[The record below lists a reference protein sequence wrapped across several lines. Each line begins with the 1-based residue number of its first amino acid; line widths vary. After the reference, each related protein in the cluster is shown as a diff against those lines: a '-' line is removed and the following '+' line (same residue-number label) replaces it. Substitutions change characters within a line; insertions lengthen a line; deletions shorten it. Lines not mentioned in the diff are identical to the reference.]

1 MVRKKGKFDK
11 ACFIPHQA
19 DFARFWDWRDLME
32 TEREGLKEERSNRKK
47 AAENGRR

>member
-1 MVRKKGKFDK
+1 MARKKGKFDK

-19 DFARFWDWRDLME
+19 NFARYWAWHDHLKA
-32 TEREGLKEERSNRKK
+32 EREGLKEERSNRKK